1 MYKMSQ
7 NLQKLAFFNEH
18 VHQDIKILSWCL
30 ADQSY
35 LIGEG
40 ASLALVGHPSSDGV
54 MIKMLYGIGV
64 LQKS

>member
-18 VHQDIKILSWCL
+18 VHQDIKILGWCP

-35 LIGEG
+35 LIREG
-40 ASLALVGHPSSDGV
+40 ASLAMVGHPSSDGV